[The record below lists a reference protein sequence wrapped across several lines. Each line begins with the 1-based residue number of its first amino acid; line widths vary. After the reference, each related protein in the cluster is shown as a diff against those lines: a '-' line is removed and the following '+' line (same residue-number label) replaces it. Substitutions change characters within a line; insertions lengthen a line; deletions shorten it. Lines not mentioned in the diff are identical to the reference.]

1 MKDKKKDNKKKAVI
15 TREYEFLKVDGKYFR
30 PVREG
35 EALKYVEATE
45 TEFNNRVKLL
55 KNIATKLK
63 DSLDR
68 EAVLTEA
75 LSKLEDE
82 YLETIWGALTNPA
95 RKPKVTTRKHH
106 CVDMKIGKLVVPIV
120 Y

>member
-1 MKDKKKDNKKKAVI
+1 MKSNTKKKSII
-15 TREYEFLKVDGKYFR
+15 TREYEFLKVDGKYFK
-30 PVREG
+30 PVKEG
-35 EALKYVEATE
+35 EALKYVEASE

-55 KNIATKLK
+55 KNIAAKLK

-68 EAVLTEA
+68 EAVLAEA

-82 YLETIWGALTNPA
+82 YLESIWGALNNPA
-95 RKPKVTTRKHH
+95 RKPNVTTRRHH